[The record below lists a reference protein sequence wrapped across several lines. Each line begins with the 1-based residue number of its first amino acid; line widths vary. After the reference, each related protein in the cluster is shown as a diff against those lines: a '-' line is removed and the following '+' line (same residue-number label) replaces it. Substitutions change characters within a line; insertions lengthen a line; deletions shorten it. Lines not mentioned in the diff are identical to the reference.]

1 MALMKELARSDFPP
15 DFKFGVASS
24 ALQTESA
31 PHEGGRGSSTWDYF
45 IEDTPAVQF
54 YHKYKDD
61 VQCLKNMNIENY
73 RFSIAWPRLIPTG
86 KLSDGVNQTGIDFYN
101 NLIDELVANGIEPF
115 VTLFHFDL
123 PSALQEEYHGLLSSN
138 FVEDF
143 TNYGDLCFKTFGDRV
158 KHWIT
163 INEPQVFAVYGYK
176 MSLSIPDEPS
186 THPYIAAHNIILA
199 HASAV
204 KAYRDSHQPTQKGEI
219 GISVS
224 AQWFLPLGVT
234 PADKHAAQRAWDFMT
249 GWFLDPLVSGDY
261 PFNMRAILR
270 DRLPIFTEE
279 QEEMVK
285 GSFDFIGLNYY
296 TSRYTKP
303 LKLSS
308 NDVPTGY
315 ENDQYVQTLTE
326 KNGIPIG
333 EQAGGFD
340 AIFVYPEGLGEVLL
354 HLKLAYNN
362 PTIYITENGYPQKRN
377 SSIAIETA
385 LQDDV
390 RIEFLQNHLT
400 YVRKALSEGVN
411 LKGYFIWSL
420 LDNMEMGSGY
430 TIGFGLHYVDHDDDF
445 KRHPKKS
452 VTWLKNFITG
462 SSSSS
467 S

>member
-1 MALMKELARSDFPP
+1 
-15 DFKFGVASS
+15 
-24 ALQTESA
+24 
-31 PHEGGRGSSTWDYF
+31 
-45 IEDTPAVQF
+45 
-54 YHKYKDD
+54 
-61 VQCLKNMNIENY
+61 MNIENY
-73 RFSIAWPRLIPTG
+73 RFSIAFPQLIPTG

-143 TNYGDLCFKTFGDRV
+143 TNYADLCFKTFGDRV

-163 INEPQVFAVYGYK
+163 INEP
-176 MSLSIPDEPS
+176 
-186 THPYIAAHNIILA
+186 
-199 HASAV
+199 
-204 KAYRDSHQPTQKGEI
+204 QPTQKGEI

-261 PFNMRAILR
+261 PFNMKAILR
-270 DRLPIFTEE
+270 DRLPTFTEE

-285 GSFDFIGLNYY
+285 GSFDFIGLNYC

-315 ENDQYVQTLTE
+315 ENDQYVQTLTK
-326 KNGIPIG
+326 KNEVPIG

-362 PTIYITENGYPQKRN
+362 PTIYITENEKEQLD
-377 SSIAIETA
+377 SIETI

-445 KRHPKKS
+445 KRHPKRS
-452 VTWLKNFITG
+452 VTWLQNFITG

>member
-1 MALMKELARSDFPP
+1 MALMKELARSDFPS

-31 PHEGGRGSSTWDYF
+31 PHEGGRGSSTWDSTSLK
-45 IEDTPAVQF
+45 TPQQF
-54 YHKYKDD
+54 NSTTNTKSDD
-61 VQCLKNMNIENY
+61 GQCLKNMNIENY
-73 RFSIAWPRLIPTG
+73 RFSIAC
-86 KLSDGVNQTGIDFYN
+86 DGVNQTGIDFYN
-101 NLIDELVANGIEPF
+101 NLIDELVANVRIEPF

-143 TNYGDLCFKTFGDRV
+143 TNYADLCFKTFGDRV

-186 THPYIAAHNIILA
+186 MHPCIAAHNIILA

-204 KAYRDSHQPTQKGEI
+204 KAYRDSHQC
-219 GISVS
+219 ISVS

-261 PFNMRAILR
+261 PFNMKAILR
-270 DRLPIFTEE
+270 DRLPTFTEE

-315 ENDQYVQTLTE
+315 ENDRYQRKMRCIL
-326 KNGIPIG
+326 
-333 EQAGGFD
+333 AGGFD
-340 AIFVYPEGLGEVLL
+340 AIFVYTDGLGEVLL
-354 HLKLAYNN
+354 HLKLAYTT
-362 PTIYITENGYPQKRN
+362 PPSTLLKAISTEKEQLDP
-377 SSIAIETA
+377 IETA

-400 YVRKALSEGVN
+400 YVRKALS
-411 LKGYFIWSL
+411 L
-420 LDNMEMGSGY
+420 
-430 TIGFGLHYVDHDDDF
+430 
-445 KRHPKKS
+445 R
-452 VTWLKNFITG
+452 
-462 SSSSS
+462 
-467 S
+467 

>member
-1 MALMKELARSDFPP
+1 MALMKELARSDFPS

-31 PHEGGRGSSTWDYF
+31 PHEGGRGSSTWDSTSLK
-45 IEDTPAVQF
+45 TPQQF
-54 YHKYKDD
+54 
-61 VQCLKNMNIENY
+61 NSTTNTN
-73 RFSIAWPRLIPTG
+73 
-86 KLSDGVNQTGIDFYN
+86 DGVNQTGIDFYN
-101 NLIDELVANGIEPF
+101 NLIDELVANG
-115 VTLFHFDL
+115 
-123 PSALQEEYHGLLSSN
+123 
-138 FVEDF
+138 EDF
-143 TNYGDLCFKTFGDRV
+143 TNYADLCFKTFGDRV

-186 THPYIAAHNIILA
+186 MHPCIAAHNIILA
-199 HASAV
+199 HAS
-204 KAYRDSHQPTQKGEI
+204 
-219 GISVS
+219 ISVS

-261 PFNMRAILR
+261 PFNMKAILR
-270 DRLPIFTEE
+270 DRLPTFTEE

-315 ENDQYVQTLTE
+315 ENDQY
-326 KNGIPIG
+326 KN
-333 EQAGGFD
+333 EAGGFD
-340 AIFVYPEGLGEVLL
+340 AIFVYTDGLGEVLL
-354 HLKLAYNN
+354 HLKLAYTT
-362 PTIYITENGYPQKRN
+362 PPSTLLKAISTEKEQLDP
-377 SSIAIETA
+377 IETA

-445 KRHPKKS
+445 KRHPKRS